1 MNPKKLD
8 PKKLGPKAYYERL
21 YHGGKVARIT
31 NVFISITFNF
41 AEKNIIDHNIF
52 ENGIYLA
59 APKVRKFLQDKFGI
73 EQIEDYNFY
82 DDDEKLVNIYRPFK
96 THEIA
101 MHVYIVIKEKD

>member
-31 NVFISITFNF
+31 NVFIGIEFKF
-41 AEKNIIDHNIF
+41 AEKNINDYQIF

-82 DDDEKLVNIYRPFK
+82 DDDGKLVNIYRPFK
-96 THEIA
+96 TSNDA
-101 MHVYIVIKEKD
+101 LNVYIDIEEKY